1 MYKQLLRAV
10 LAVAA
15 FFIVLPV
22 PANLKKAFEALEV
35 HNYFQARELFMKHT
49 KKRPAIAFYGLSVI
63 SGRDNNPFFDPD
75 SAYHFI
81 MRVDTAYTRADDRDR
96 KRAAKFGVDH
106 DAIEAQK
113 QHVFES
119 TWATAEAANTVEAYD
134 RYVRSFKGSHR
145 MAEAI
150 ARRDRLAFQRAREEN
165 TSAAYQYFLNNFPE
179 AKEVYEARS
188 RL

>member
-81 MRVDTAYTRADDRDR
+81 MRADTAFTRVDDADR
-96 KRAAKFGVDH
+96 KRAAKFEEDH
-106 DAIEAQK
+106 AAIQAQK
-113 QHVFES
+113 NQMFKRACGKDES
-119 TWATAEAANTVEAYD
+119 PNTAKT
-134 RYVRSFKGSHR
+134 
-145 MAEAI
+145 
-150 ARRDRLAFQRAREEN
+150 
-165 TSAAYQYFLNNFPE
+165 
-179 AKEVYEARS
+179 
-188 RL
+188 